1 MAGFQ
6 PNLNVYQHRLDN
18 VVIYCRR
25 AGTEKNPHIEP
36 PLGAIEAIAWSS
48 RFLFATGSGGSLECF
63 HPEPSGLISPVAVI
77 GISGSA
83 PARAYYLDLR
93 CELRTIRLPARIT
106 LIYVNSAHFKPRRIN
121 S

>member
-1 MAGFQ
+1 M
-6 PNLNVYQHRLDN
+6 V
-18 VVIYCRR
+18 YCRR

-121 S
+121 L